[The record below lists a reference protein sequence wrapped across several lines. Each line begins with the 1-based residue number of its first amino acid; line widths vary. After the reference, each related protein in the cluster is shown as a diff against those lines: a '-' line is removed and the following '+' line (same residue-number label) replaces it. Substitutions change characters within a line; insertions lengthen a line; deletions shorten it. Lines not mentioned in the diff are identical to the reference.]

1 MFYKGFL
8 DWHINRLV
16 LLQTATAVIRMVTSF
31 TQRSSTQESG
41 TTRSR
46 AAHAAPEQGP
56 TLDQLNE
63 FRLNIMKQLQATL
76 DLEQILRS
84 FFSELQRLVPLDG
97 CHYQAENVGLVLDF
111 GETGRHRCN
120 YELCLNDEQFGRLGF
135 SRSRRLQ
142 EKELQLLESVMDVLV
157 YPMRNALLY
166 RKALATAMIDPLT
179 GLNNRGAMAVTLN
192 REMDRMRRHD
202 QDMSILMVDIDH
214 FKDINDRYGHLAGD
228 DVLRQVAQLID
239 TTIRG
244 CDACFRFGGEEFLIM
259 LTDSNLPLAR
269 MVAERLR
276 HTISEQTRSPA
287 PNAQVTISVGVAHF
301 DDESDWPELVDRADR
316 ALYQA
321 KQAGRNRVVTH
332 YPDTTTVQA
341 L

>member
-1 MFYKGFL
+1 
-8 DWHINRLV
+8 
-16 LLQTATAVIRMVTSF
+16 MVTSF
-31 TQRSSTQESG
+31 TQRRPTQQTG
-41 TTRSR
+41 ATRSR
-46 AAHAAPEQGP
+46 SAHAVPESSP
-56 TLDQLNE
+56 TLDQLKE
-63 FRLNIMKQLQATL
+63 FRLNLMKQLQATL
-76 DLEQILRS
+76 DLEQILRT
-84 FFSELQRLVPLDG
+84 FFNELQHLIPLDG
-97 CHYQAENVGLVLDF
+97 CHYQADSVGLVLDF

-120 YELCLNDEQFGRLGF
+120 YELSLNDEQFGRLGF
-135 SRSRRLQ
+135 SRNKRLQ
-142 EKELQLLESVMDVLV
+142 EKEMQLLESVMDVLV

-244 CDACFRFGGEEFLIM
+244 CDACFRFGGEEFLVM

-287 PNAQVTISVGVAHF
+287 PNSPVTISVGVAHF

-321 KQAGRNRVVTH
+321 KQAGRNKVVTDH
-332 YPDTTTVQA
+332 PQTTTAQA